1 MKIQLKQ
8 WNPCL
13 LVGLRQT
20 KANKS
25 TAMGVFHSLRW
36 WVARGDGVVAIQ
48 PFLWAART
56 SRHLSFRKLRFVGCQ
71 LRAVCVDPPVSEASH
86 AVSTMRGG
94 GRGRGIQKSQTVSFS
109 GQLSGEGR
117 RHTRRELI
125 MRVIPRGSLPGSG
138 SPFGRGTAKHPPEVS
153 HLGPMKLSTCKQ
165 VLLETVQ
172 TGKAAGCSV
181 PSSQQIKTI
190 CPSCQKK
197 TVCGCIENAIFI
209 CC

>member
-56 SRHLSFRKLRFVGCQ
+56 LRHLSFRKRRFVGPRGVCRPST
-71 LRAVCVDPPVSEASH
+71 LRSIPCRQHHEGRGKGEGDTEEPDCVFLGAAV
-86 AVSTMRGG
+86 RGG
-94 GRGRGIQKSQTVSFS
+94 KKAHP
-109 GQLSGEGR
+109 EGAHHEGDPTGLAAR
-117 RHTRRELI
+117 QRLTLWKGDSKAS
-125 MRVIPRGSLPGSG
+125 PRGFPPG
-138 SPFGRGTAKHPPEVS
+138 TNETQ
-153 HLGPMKLSTCKQ
+153 HL
-165 VLLETVQ
+165 
-172 TGKAAGCSV
+172 
-181 PSSQQIKTI
+181 
-190 CPSCQKK
+190 
-197 TVCGCIENAIFI
+197 
-209 CC
+209 